1 MLPKSVRNQILV
13 FSFLIIFFFLIFR
26 SALEA
31 PPAPGRDLPRT
42 PLKKTDDNAQDFKET
57 GMYGI
62 VNGGKI
68 LMISCLIF
76 LSLKCYKI
84 QLASIF

>member
-1 MLPKSVRNQILV
+1 M
-13 FSFLIIFFFLIFR
+13 IFFLNFR

-42 PLKKTDDNAQDFKET
+42 PLKKTDDNAQDLKET

-62 VNGGKI
+62 VNGGKK
-68 LMISCLIF
+68 
-76 LSLKCYKI
+76 SL
-84 QLASIF
+84 